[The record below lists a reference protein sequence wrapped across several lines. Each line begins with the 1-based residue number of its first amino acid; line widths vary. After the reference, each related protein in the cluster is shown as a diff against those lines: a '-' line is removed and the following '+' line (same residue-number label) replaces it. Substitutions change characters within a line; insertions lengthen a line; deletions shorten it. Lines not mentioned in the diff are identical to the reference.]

1 VNKREGRRFFS
12 KKGDQMTTHSPVP
25 IVRGVKTI
33 EEKLQM
39 DYSKGVLPYVPEEV
53 DDFETEATRYLN
65 GEWPSEAE
73 FIMYRLVRGVYGQR
87 QPDVQMMRIKVP
99 GGAMT
104 ADQMDAFGELVS
116 KYAPLKKG
124 HVTTRENIQVHFV
137 KLDDTPHVMRI
148 LGKAGLVT
156 REACGNTVR
165 NVAGD
170 PLSGVKAEEPFY
182 VAPYLTA
189 YARYFVRH
197 EYTQVLP
204 RKWKTAFSSGGNDEV
219 VADIHDLAFIPKI
232 KNGKKGFEIRI
243 GGGTS
248 IMPRAAW
255 VLSEFTPVSEYL
267 KIAEAAIRVFHRT
280 EELRKN
286 KMRARIKFY
295 VDRIGIDAFKE
306 EVNKELE
313 GAWAKADFDPS
324 PWMELPPEMIDEPP
338 ALVEVDTSFNEPEFL
353 KWKKTN
359 TLAQQQEGYRIV
371 YVTLPL
377 GDITEQQFPLLAE
390 AARKYAG
397 GRIRLTTEQNLVYR
411 WVPEGHLASFWRELK
426 AMGLAED
433 GANQITDVVSCPG
446 TDSCKMGI
454 TSSMGVADALRQTL
468 RASAYDDPMVN
479 SLHVKVSG
487 CPNGCSRHHIANIG
501 FHGAATKGDGN
512 QVPAYEVF
520 LAGNYGN
527 QDPVRFGHRVKA
539 KVPAKRVPTFMNEII
554 SYYQNQRSEGEPF
567 NDFVDRVGTEP
578 FENLAAQFRDVGS
591 LNKENLDTY
600 MDWGKTI
607 LYKLERGEGECAV

>member
-1 VNKREGRRFFS
+1 
-12 KKGDQMTTHSPVP
+12 MTTHSPVP

-232 KNGKKGFEIRI
+232 KNGEKGFEIRI

>member
-1 VNKREGRRFFS
+1 
-12 KKGDQMTTHSPVP
+12 MTTRAQVP

-33 EEKLQM
+33 EEKLKM
-39 DYSKGVLPYVPEEV
+39 DYSKGVLPYIPEEV

-99 GGAMT
+99 GGAMP

-148 LGKAGLVT
+148 LGEAGLVT

-170 PLSGVKAEEPFY
+170 PLSGVKPEEPFY

-204 RKWKTAFSSGGNDEV
+204 RKWKTAFCSGGDDEV

-232 KNGKKGFEIRI
+232 KDGEKGFEIRI

-248 IMPRAAW
+248 IMPRTAW

-280 EELRKN
+280 DELRKN

-295 VDRIGIDAFKE
+295 VDRIGIEAFKE
-306 EVNKELE
+306 EVNKELK
-313 GAWAKADFDPS
+313 GDWAKADFDPT

-338 ALVEVDTSFNEPEFL
+338 ALVDVDSSRIEPDFL

-359 TLAQQQEGYRIV
+359 TLAQQQEGYYVV

-377 GDITEQQFPLLAE
+377 GDISEAQFPLLSD

-411 WVPEGHLASFWRELK
+411 WVPEGHLHAFWSDLK
-426 AMGLAED
+426 KMGLSED

-454 TSSMGVADALRQTL
+454 TSSMGVASALRETL
-468 RASAYDDPMVN
+468 RQSAFEDPMVN

-539 KVPAKRVPTFMNEII
+539 KVPAKRVPLFMNEII
-554 SYYQNQRSEGEPF
+554 SFYQDNRSKEEPF

-578 FENLAAQFRDVGS
+578 FEKLADQFRDVGS

-600 MDWGKTI
+600 IDWGKTI

>member
-1 VNKREGRRFFS
+1 
-12 KKGDQMTTHSPVP
+12 MTTHSPVP

>member
-1 VNKREGRRFFS
+1 
-12 KKGDQMTTHSPVP
+12 MTTRAPVP

-33 EEKLQM
+33 EEKLKM
-39 DYSKGVLPYVPEEV
+39 DYSKGVLPYIPEEV

-73 FIMYRLVRGVYGQR
+73 IIMYRLVRGVYGQR

-148 LGKAGLVT
+148 LGEAGLVT

-170 PLSGVKAEEPFY
+170 PLSGVKPEEPFY

-204 RKWKTAFSSGGNDEV
+204 RKWKTAFCSGGDDEV

-232 KNGKKGFEIRI
+232 KDGEKGFEIRI

-248 IMPRAAW
+248 IMPRTAW

-280 EELRKN
+280 DELRKN

-295 VDRIGIDAFKE
+295 VDRIGIEAFKE
-306 EVNKELE
+306 EVNKELK
-313 GAWAKADFDPS
+313 GDWAKADFDPT

-338 ALVEVDTSFNEPEFL
+338 ALVDVDSSHIEPDFL

-359 TLAQQQEGYRIV
+359 TLAQQQEGYYVV

-377 GDITEQQFPLLAE
+377 GDISEAQFPLLSD

-411 WVPEGHLASFWRELK
+411 WVPEGHLHAFWSDLK
-426 AMGLAED
+426 KMGLSED

-454 TSSMGVADALRQTL
+454 TSSMGVASALRETL
-468 RASAYDDPMVN
+468 RQSAFEDPMVN

-501 FHGAATKGDGN
+501 FHGAATKGYGN

-539 KVPAKRVPTFMNEII
+539 KVPAKRVPLFMNEII
-554 SYYQNQRSEGEPF
+554 SFYQDNRSKEEPF

-578 FENLAAQFRDVGS
+578 FEKLADQYRDVGS

>member
-1 VNKREGRRFFS
+1 
-12 KKGDQMTTHSPVP
+12 MTTRAPVP

-33 EEKLQM
+33 EEKLKM
-39 DYSKGVLPYVPEEV
+39 DYSKGVLPYIPEEV

-148 LGKAGLVT
+148 LGEAGLVT

-170 PLSGVKAEEPFY
+170 PLSGVKPEEPFY

-204 RKWKTAFSSGGNDEV
+204 RKWKTAFSSGGDDEV

-232 KNGKKGFEIRI
+232 KNGEKGFEIRI

-248 IMPRAAW
+248 IMPRTAW

-280 EELRKN
+280 DELRKN

-295 VDRIGIDAFKE
+295 VDRIGIEAFKE
-306 EVNKELE
+306 EVNKELK
-313 GAWAKADFDPS
+313 GDWAKADFDPT

-338 ALVEVDTSFNEPEFL
+338 ALVDVDSSHIEPDFL

-359 TLAQQQEGYRIV
+359 TLAQQQEGYYVV

-377 GDITEQQFPLLAE
+377 GDISEAQFPLLSD

-411 WVPEGHLASFWRELK
+411 WVPEGHLHAFWSDLK
-426 AMGLAED
+426 KMGLSED

-454 TSSMGVADALRQTL
+454 TSSMGVASALRETL
-468 RASAYDDPMVN
+468 RQSAFEDPMVN

-539 KVPAKRVPTFMNEII
+539 KVPAKRVPLFMNEII
-554 SYYQNQRSEGEPF
+554 SFYQDNRSKEEPF

-578 FENLAAQFRDVGS
+578 FEKLADQFRDVGS

-600 MDWGKTI
+600 IDWGKTI

>member
-1 VNKREGRRFFS
+1 
-12 KKGDQMTTHSPVP
+12 MTTHTPVP

-33 EEKLQM
+33 EEKLKM
-39 DYSKGVLPYVPEEV
+39 DYSKGVLPYIPEEV

-148 LGKAGLVT
+148 LGEAGLVT

-170 PLSGVKAEEPFY
+170 PLSGVKPEEPFY

-204 RKWKTAFSSGGNDEV
+204 RKWKTAFCSGGDDEV

-232 KNGKKGFEIRI
+232 KDGEKGFEIRI

-248 IMPRAAW
+248 IMPRTAW

-280 EELRKN
+280 DELRKN

-295 VDRIGIDAFKE
+295 VDRIGIEAFKE
-306 EVNKELE
+306 EVDKELK
-313 GAWAKADFDPS
+313 GDWAKADFDPT

-338 ALVEVDTSFNEPEFL
+338 ALIDVDSSHIEPDFL

-359 TLAQQQEGYRIV
+359 TLAQQQEGYYVV

-377 GDITEQQFPLLAE
+377 GDISEAQFPLLSD

-411 WVPEGHLASFWRELK
+411 WVPEGHLHAFWSDLK
-426 AMGLAED
+426 KMGLSED

-454 TSSMGVADALRQTL
+454 TSSMGVASALRETL
-468 RASAYDDPMVN
+468 RQSAFEDPMVN

-539 KVPAKRVPTFMNEII
+539 KVPAKRVPLFMNEII
-554 SYYQNQRSEGEPF
+554 SFYQDNRSKEEPF

-578 FENLAAQFRDVGS
+578 FERLADQFRDVGS

-607 LYKLERGEGECAV
+607 LYKIERGEGECAV

>member
-1 VNKREGRRFFS
+1 
-12 KKGDQMTTHSPVP
+12 MTTRAPVP

-33 EEKLQM
+33 EEKLKM
-39 DYSKGVLPYVPEEV
+39 DYSKGVLPYIPEEV
-53 DDFETEATRYLN
+53 DDFETEATKYLN

-148 LGKAGLVT
+148 LGEAGLVT

-170 PLSGVKAEEPFY
+170 PLSGVKPEEPFY

-204 RKWKTAFSSGGNDEV
+204 RKWKTAFCSGGDDEV

-232 KNGKKGFEIRI
+232 KDGEKGFEIRI

-248 IMPRAAW
+248 IMPRTAW

-280 EELRKN
+280 DELRKN

-295 VDRIGIDAFKE
+295 VDRIGIEAFKE
-306 EVNKELE
+306 EVNKELK
-313 GAWAKADFDPS
+313 GDWAKADFDPT

-338 ALVEVDTSFNEPEFL
+338 ALVDVDSSHIEPDFL

-359 TLAQQQEGYRIV
+359 TLAQQQEGYYVV

-377 GDITEQQFPLLAE
+377 GDISEAQFPLLSD

-411 WVPEGHLASFWRELK
+411 WVPEGHLHAFWSDLK
-426 AMGLAED
+426 KMGLSED

-454 TSSMGVADALRQTL
+454 TSSMGVASALRETL
-468 RASAYDDPMVN
+468 RQSAFEDPMVN

-539 KVPAKRVPTFMNEII
+539 KVPAKRVPLFMNEII
-554 SYYQNQRSEGEPF
+554 SFYQDNRSKEEPF

-578 FENLAAQFRDVGS
+578 FEKLADQFRDVGS

>member
-1 VNKREGRRFFS
+1 
-12 KKGDQMTTHSPVP
+12 MTTRAPVP

-33 EEKLQM
+33 EEKLKM
-39 DYSKGVLPYVPEEV
+39 DYSKGVLPYIPEEV

-148 LGKAGLVT
+148 LGEAGLVT

-170 PLSGVKAEEPFY
+170 PLSGVKPEEPFY

-204 RKWKTAFSSGGNDEV
+204 RKWKTAFSSGGDDEV

-232 KNGKKGFEIRI
+232 KNGEKGFEIRI

-248 IMPRAAW
+248 IMPRTAW

-280 EELRKN
+280 DELRKN

-295 VDRIGIDAFKE
+295 VDRIGIEAFKE
-306 EVNKELE
+306 EVNKELK
-313 GAWAKADFDPS
+313 GDWAKADFDPT

-338 ALVEVDTSFNEPEFL
+338 ALVDVDSSRIEPDFL

-359 TLAQQQEGYRIV
+359 TLAQQQEGYYVV

-377 GDITEQQFPLLAE
+377 GDISEAQFPLLSD

-411 WVPEGHLASFWRELK
+411 WVPEGHLHAFWSDLK
-426 AMGLAED
+426 KMGLSED

-446 TDSCKMGI
+446 TDSC
-454 TSSMGVADALRQTL
+454 
-468 RASAYDDPMVN
+468 
-479 SLHVKVSG
+479 
-487 CPNGCSRHHIANIG
+487 
-501 FHGAATKGDGN
+501 
-512 QVPAYEVF
+512 
-520 LAGNYGN
+520 
-527 QDPVRFGHRVKA
+527 
-539 KVPAKRVPTFMNEII
+539 
-554 SYYQNQRSEGEPF
+554 
-567 NDFVDRVGTEP
+567 
-578 FENLAAQFRDVGS
+578 
-591 LNKENLDTY
+591 
-600 MDWGKTI
+600 
-607 LYKLERGEGECAV
+607 

>member
-1 VNKREGRRFFS
+1 
-12 KKGDQMTTHSPVP
+12 MTTTAPVP

-33 EEKLQM
+33 EEKKKF
-39 DYSKGVLPYVPEEV
+39 DYSKGVLPYIPEEV

-65 GEWPSEAE
+65 GEWREDQ

-124 HVTTRENIQVHFV
+124 HITTRENLQVHFV
-137 KLDDTPHVMRI
+137 KLADTPHVMRI
-148 LGKAGLVT
+148 LGDVGLIT

-170 PLSGVKAEEPFY
+170 PLSGVKPEEPFF

-197 EYTQVLP
+197 EYTQTLP
-204 RKWKTAFSSGGNDEV
+204 RKWKTSFSSGGDDEV
-219 VADIHDLAFIPKI
+219 VADIHDLAFIPKVQD
-232 KNGKKGFEIRI
+232 GVKGFEMRV

-248 IMPRAAW
+248 IMPRIAW
-255 VLSEFTPVSEYL
+255 VLSDFVPVTEYL
-267 KIAEAAIRVFHRT
+267 KVAEAAIRVFHRT
-280 EELRKN
+280 SELRKN

-295 VDRIGIDAFKE
+295 VDRIGIEAFRAEVEKE
-306 EVNKELE
+306 ME
-313 GAWAKADFDPS
+313 GDWAKADFDPT

-338 ALVEVDTSFNEPEFL
+338 PLVPVTGNHSEPAFL
-353 KWKKTN
+353 KWKATN
-359 TLAQQQEGYRIV
+359 ALAQQQDGYYAV

-377 GDITEQQFPLLAE
+377 GDIYERQFPALAE
-390 AARKYAG
+390 IARKYAG
-397 GRIRLTTEQNLVYR
+397 GRIRTTTEQNLLYR
-411 WVPEGHLASFWRELK
+411 WVPEGHLHAFWSDLK
-426 AMGLAED
+426 AIGLAED
-433 GANQITDVVSCPG
+433 GANKITDVVSCPG

-454 TSSMGVADALRQTL
+454 TSSMGVAEALRETI
-468 RASAYDDPMVN
+468 REKEIEDPLVN

-501 FHGAATKGDGN
+501 FHGAAAKGEGG
-512 QVPAYEVF
+512 QQAPAYEVF

-527 QDPVRFGHRVKA
+527 QDPVRFGHRVKS
-539 KVPAKRVPTFMNEII
+539 KVPAKRVPAFMDDII
-554 SYYQNQRSEGEPF
+554 AHYQSERNEGEPF
-567 NDFVDRVGTEP
+567 NDFVDRVGTTP
-578 FENLAAQFRDVGS
+578 FEQLANQYREVGA
-591 LNKENLDTY
+591 LNKDNLDTY
-600 MDWGKTI
+600 VDWGKTI

>member
-1 VNKREGRRFFS
+1 
-12 KKGDQMTTHSPVP
+12 MTTHSPVP

-53 DDFETEATRYLN
+53 DDFEKEATRYLN

>member
-1 VNKREGRRFFS
+1 
-12 KKGDQMTTHSPVP
+12 MTSHSPVP

-232 KNGKKGFEIRI
+232 KNGEKGFEIRI

>member
-1 VNKREGRRFFS
+1 
-12 KKGDQMTTHSPVP
+12 MTTRAPVP

-33 EEKLQM
+33 EEKLKM
-39 DYSKGVLPYVPEEV
+39 DYSKGVLPYIPEEV

-148 LGKAGLVT
+148 LGEAGLVT

-170 PLSGVKAEEPFY
+170 PLSGVKPEEPFY

-204 RKWKTAFSSGGNDEV
+204 RKWKTAFSSGGDDEV

-232 KNGKKGFEIRI
+232 KDGEKGFEIRI

-248 IMPRAAW
+248 IMPRTAW

-280 EELRKN
+280 DELRKN

-295 VDRIGIDAFKE
+295 VDRIGIEAFKE
-306 EVNKELE
+306 EVNKELK
-313 GAWAKADFDPS
+313 GDWAKADFDPT

-338 ALVEVDTSFNEPEFL
+338 ALVDVDSSHIEPDFL

-359 TLAQQQEGYRIV
+359 TLAQQQEGYYVV

-377 GDITEQQFPLLAE
+377 GDISEAQFPLLSD

-411 WVPEGHLASFWRELK
+411 WVPEGHLHAFWSDLK
-426 AMGLAED
+426 KMGLSED

-454 TSSMGVADALRQTL
+454 TSSMGVASALRETL
-468 RASAYDDPMVN
+468 RQSAFEDPMVN

-539 KVPAKRVPTFMNEII
+539 KVPAKRVPLFMNEII
-554 SYYQNQRSEGEPF
+554 SFYQDNRSKEEPF

-578 FENLAAQFRDVGS
+578 FEKLADQFRDVGS

>member
-1 VNKREGRRFFS
+1 
-12 KKGDQMTTHSPVP
+12 MTTRAPVP

-33 EEKLQM
+33 EEKLKM
-39 DYSKGVLPYVPEEV
+39 DYSKGVLPYIPEEV

-148 LGKAGLVT
+148 LGEAGLVT

-170 PLSGVKAEEPFY
+170 PLSGVKPEEPFY

-204 RKWKTAFSSGGNDEV
+204 RKWKTAFCSGGDDEV

-232 KNGKKGFEIRI
+232 KDGEKGFEIRI

-248 IMPRAAW
+248 IMPRTAW

-280 EELRKN
+280 DELRKN

-295 VDRIGIDAFKE
+295 VDRIGIEAFKE
-306 EVNKELE
+306 EVNKELK
-313 GAWAKADFDPS
+313 GDWAKADFDPT

-338 ALVEVDTSFNEPEFL
+338 ALVDVDSSHIEPDFL

-359 TLAQQQEGYRIV
+359 TLAQQQEGYYVV

-377 GDITEQQFPLLAE
+377 GDISEAQFPLLSD

-411 WVPEGHLASFWRELK
+411 WVPEGHLHAFWSDLK
-426 AMGLAED
+426 KMGLSED

-446 TDSCKMGI
+446 TDTCKMGI
-454 TSSMGVADALRQTL
+454 TCSMGVASALRETL
-468 RASAYDDPMVN
+468 RQSAFEDPMVN

-539 KVPAKRVPTFMNEII
+539 KVPAKRVPLFMNEII
-554 SYYQNQRSEGEPF
+554 SFYQDNRSKEEPF

-578 FENLAAQFRDVGS
+578 FEKLADQFRDVGS

-600 MDWGKTI
+600 IDWGKTI

>member
-1 VNKREGRRFFS
+1 
-12 KKGDQMTTHSPVP
+12 MTTHTPVP

-33 EEKLQM
+33 EEKLKM
-39 DYSKGVLPYVPEEV
+39 DYSKGVLPYIPEEV

-73 FIMYRLVRGVYGQR
+73 FIMYRLVRGGYGQR

-148 LGKAGLVT
+148 LGEAGLVT

-170 PLSGVKAEEPFY
+170 PLSGVKPEEPFY

-204 RKWKTAFSSGGNDEV
+204 RKWKTAFCSGGDDEV

-232 KNGKKGFEIRI
+232 KDGEKGFEIRI

-248 IMPRAAW
+248 IMPRTAW

-280 EELRKN
+280 DELRKN

-295 VDRIGIDAFKE
+295 VDRIGIEAFKE
-306 EVNKELE
+306 EVDKELK
-313 GAWAKADFDPS
+313 GDWAKADFDPT

-338 ALVEVDTSFNEPEFL
+338 ALIDVDSSHIEPDFL

-359 TLAQQQEGYRIV
+359 TLAQQQEGYYVV

-377 GDITEQQFPLLAE
+377 GDISEAQFPLLSD

-411 WVPEGHLASFWRELK
+411 WVPEGHLHAFWSDLK
-426 AMGLAED
+426 KMGLSED

-454 TSSMGVADALRQTL
+454 TSSMGVASALRETL
-468 RASAYDDPMVN
+468 RQSAFEDPMVN

-539 KVPAKRVPTFMNEII
+539 KVPAKRVPLFMNEII
-554 SYYQNQRSEGEPF
+554 SFYQDNRSKEEPF

-578 FENLAAQFRDVGS
+578 FERLADQFRDVGS

-607 LYKLERGEGECAV
+607 LYKIERGEGECAV

>member
-1 VNKREGRRFFS
+1 
-12 KKGDQMTTHSPVP
+12 MTTRAPVP

-33 EEKLQM
+33 EEKLKM
-39 DYSKGVLPYVPEEV
+39 DYSKGVLPYIPEEV

-148 LGKAGLVT
+148 LGEAGLVT

-170 PLSGVKAEEPFY
+170 PLSGVKPEEPFY

-204 RKWKTAFSSGGNDEV
+204 RKWKTAFCSGGDDEV

-232 KNGKKGFEIRI
+232 KDGEKGFEIRI

-248 IMPRAAW
+248 IMPRTAW

-280 EELRKN
+280 DELRKN

-295 VDRIGIDAFKE
+295 VDRIGIEAFKE
-306 EVNKELE
+306 EVNKELK
-313 GAWAKADFDPS
+313 GDWAKADFDPT

-338 ALVEVDTSFNEPEFL
+338 ALVDVDSSHIEPDFL

-359 TLAQQQEGYRIV
+359 TLAQQQEGYYVV

-377 GDITEQQFPLLAE
+377 GDISEAQFPLLSD

-411 WVPEGHLASFWRELK
+411 WVPEGHLHAFWSDLK
-426 AMGLAED
+426 KMGLSED

-454 TSSMGVADALRQTL
+454 TSSMGVASALRETL
-468 RASAYDDPMVN
+468 RQSAFEDPMVN

-539 KVPAKRVPTFMNEII
+539 KVPAKRVPLFMNEII
-554 SYYQNQRSEGEPF
+554 SFYQDNRSKEEPF

-578 FENLAAQFRDVGS
+578 FEKLADQFRDVGS

-600 MDWGKTI
+600 IDWGKTI

>member
-1 VNKREGRRFFS
+1 
-12 KKGDQMTTHSPVP
+12 MTTRAPVP
-25 IVRGVKTI
+25 IVRGVKTL
-33 EEKLQM
+33 EEKLKM

-148 LGKAGLVT
+148 LGEAGLVT

-170 PLSGVKAEEPFY
+170 PLSGVKPEEPFY

-204 RKWKTAFSSGGNDEV
+204 RKWKTAFCSGGDDEV

-232 KNGKKGFEIRI
+232 KDGEKGFEIRI

-248 IMPRAAW
+248 IMPRTAW
-255 VLSEFTPVSEYL
+255 VLSEFTSVSEYL

-306 EVNKELE
+306 EVNKELK
-313 GAWAKADFDPS
+313 GDWAKADFDPT

-338 ALVEVDTSFNEPEFL
+338 ALVEIDSTHVEPDFL
-353 KWKKTN
+353 KWKSTN
-359 TLAQQQEGYRIV
+359 TLAQQQDGYYVV

-377 GDITEQQFPLLAE
+377 GDISERQFPLLSE

-411 WVPEGHLASFWRELK
+411 WVPEGHLHAFWSDLK
-426 AMGLAED
+426 KMGLSED

-468 RASAYDDPMVN
+468 RESAYEDPMVN

-539 KVPAKRVPTFMNEII
+539 KVPAKRVPLFMNEII
-554 SYYQNQRSEGEPF
+554 SFYQNQRSDGEIF

-578 FENLAAQFRDVGS
+578 FEKLADQFRDVGL
-591 LNKENLDTY
+591 LNKQNLDTY
-600 MDWGKTI
+600 MDWGRTI